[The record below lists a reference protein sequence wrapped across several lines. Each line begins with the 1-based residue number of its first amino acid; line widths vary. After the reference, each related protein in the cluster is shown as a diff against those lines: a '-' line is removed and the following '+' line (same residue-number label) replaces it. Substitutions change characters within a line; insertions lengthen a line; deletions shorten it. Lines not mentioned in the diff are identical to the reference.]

1 MIIPKYLNYYDLQL
15 IVRYFP
21 FLSEN
26 RLKKNVLSF
35 CKTGLL
41 TSEAHTVQRVLEI
54 HGYAKADIYS
64 GNFSIAVWW
73 QDREVGLPSFCL
85 PHLRGGSKK
94 AHVHEAYFGAYFRA
108 YFLQSPFLQEKFVPL
123 GDAWASQSQ
132 QVPFSAL
139 RCHRV
144 LQGSNPTCRQQ
155 LFMEVTAFFIEI
167 NNKCEFFF

>member
-64 GNFSIAVWW
+64 GNFSITVWW
-73 QDREVGLPSFCL
+73 QDGEVGLPSFCF
-85 PHLRGGSKK
+85 PQLRGGSKK
-94 AHVHEAYFGAYFRA
+94 AHVHEAYFEA

-123 GDAWASQSQ
+123 GDAWASLGQPEPAGFLLCSEMSQGPAGLQSNMQ
-132 QVPFSAL
+132 AAAL
-139 RCHRV
+139 HGGRCLLH
-144 LQGSNPTCRQQ
+144 
-155 LFMEVTAFFIEI
+155 
-167 NNKCEFFF
+167 